1 MNAFL
6 TRLGGLAAV
15 LTGIS
20 VITFTLSY
28 FAPGDKAMAIANA
41 RYPQQRGFDPSVLDG
56 IRNEFHLND
65 PFWAQ
70 YLRWVGDVLRGD
82 FGLSYGSRA
91 PVWEIFVDNL
101 GETLSLAF
109 CAMALGLIGAFA
121 LASLAVRRPGGGVDR
136 AAVVVAS
143 IGAAM
148 PNYWLAL
155 LLILLF
161 AVQLGWL
168 PAYGTGTLAHLV
180 LPALTLGFWVMASQ
194 TRLLRSFML
203 DAYAQ
208 PFIETLRLRGIP
220 ERDIFTHHVLR
231 HTMLPALTMIGLDLA
246 SLIEGAVIVE
256 IIFARAGLGSLLAGA
271 VLARDLPLVMF
282 LVLFFAFSYVL
293 INTLIDALQ
302 SISDPRSQKGRRRR

>member
-1 MNAFL
+1 
-6 TRLGGLAAV
+6 
-15 LTGIS
+15 
-20 VITFTLSY
+20 
-28 FAPGDKAMAIANA
+28 
-41 RYPQQRGFDPSVLDG
+41 
-56 IRNEFHLND
+56 
-65 PFWAQ
+65 
-70 YLRWVGDVLRGD
+70 
-82 FGLSYGSRA
+82 
-91 PVWEIFVDNL
+91 
-101 GETLSLAF
+101 
-109 CAMALGLIGAFA
+109 
-121 LASLAVRRPGGGVDR
+121 
-136 AAVVVAS
+136 
-143 IGAAM
+143 M

-168 PAYGTGTLAHLV
+168 PAYGTGTMAHLV